1 LGQGSEQHV
10 ANKVT
15 IYDVATAAG
24 VSISTVS
31 LTLNTPERVSG
42 ATRAKI
48 LLAADELGFVPKA
61 DAVTRARRGVGR
73 IGVIAPF
80 SSYPSFGRRLNGVF
94 AALRDEA
101 LEVVVF
107 DQQSAATA
115 SSPLLASL
123 PITRRLDGLI
133 IMALPL
139 DEAIAERLKRQRLPV
154 VLVDA
159 PRPDFDCVST
169 DNHGGGWLVATHLL
183 AKGHRRFGFVGEW
196 QQSHA
201 YVSPSERRLA
211 GLRDALATKG
221 VSLPDDAVRLVNH
234 GVEEACAAAHVLLD
248 AAQPPTAIF
257 AYDDLLAGGVLRAAR
272 RRGLAV
278 PDDLAVV
285 GFDDSDI
292 AQALDLT
299 TVRAR
304 FEESGRLGVRAL
316 LDLMQDRS
324 AGGGHTT
331 LWVELVERGTT

>member
-1 LGQGSEQHV
+1 M

-15 IYDVATAAG
+15 IYDVAAAAG

-31 LTLNTPERVSG
+31 LALNTPERVSR
-42 ATRAKI
+42 ATRDKV

-80 SSYPSFGRRLNGVF
+80 SSYPSFARRLNGVF
-94 AALRDEA
+94 AALREEA

-139 DEAIAERLKRQRLPV
+139 DEAIAERLKRQRLPT

-169 DNHGGGWLVATHLL
+169 DNHGGGELLAAHLL
-183 AKGHRRFGFVGEW
+183 ARGHRRFGFVGEW
-196 QQSHA
+196 QESHA

-211 GLRDALATKG
+211 GFRQALAAQGT
-221 VSLPDDAVRLVNH
+221 SLLDDAVRLVNH
-234 GVEEACAAAHVLLD
+234 GVDEACAAAHELLD
-248 AAQPPTAIF
+248 APEPPTAVF
-257 AYDDLLAGGVLRAAR
+257 AYDDLLASGVLRAAGQ
-272 RRGLAV
+272 RGLSV
-278 PDDLAVV
+278 PDELAVA

-292 AQALDLT
+292 AQALGLT
-299 TVRAR
+299 TVRAQ
-304 FEESGRLGVRAL
+304 FEESGRLGVKAL
-316 LDLMQDRS
+316 LDLLQDAS
-324 AGGGHTT
+324 AGGRHTM
-331 LWVELVERGTT
+331 LRVELVVRATT

>member
-1 LGQGSEQHV
+1 V

-31 LTLNTPERVSG
+31 LALNTPERVSRT
-42 ATRAKI
+42 TRDRV

-80 SSYPSFGRRLNGVF
+80 SSYPSFARRLNGVF

-101 LEVVVF
+101 LEVVAF

-123 PITRRLDGLI
+123 PITRRLDALI

-139 DEAIAERLKRQRLPV
+139 DEAVAERLKRQRLPT

-159 PRPDFDCVST
+159 PRRDFDCVSS
-169 DNHGGGWLVATHLL
+169 DNHGGGQLVAHHLL
-183 AKGHRRFGFVGEW
+183 ARGHRRLGFIGER

-201 YVSPSERRLA
+201 YVSPSEQRLS
-211 GLRDALATKG
+211 GFREALATQG
-221 VSLPDDAVRLVNH
+221 AALPDDAVRLVGH
-234 GVEEACAAAHVLLD
+234 GVDQACAGAHELLD
-248 AAQPPTAIF
+248 AAEPPTAIF

-272 RRGLAV
+272 QRGLSV

-285 GFDDSDI
+285 GFDDADI

-299 TVRAR
+299 TARAP
-304 FEESGRLGVRAL
+304 FEESGRLAVTAL
-316 LDLMQDRS
+316 LDLLRN
-324 AGGGHTT
+324 APPGGRHTM
-331 LWVELVERGTT
+331 LRVELVVRGTT